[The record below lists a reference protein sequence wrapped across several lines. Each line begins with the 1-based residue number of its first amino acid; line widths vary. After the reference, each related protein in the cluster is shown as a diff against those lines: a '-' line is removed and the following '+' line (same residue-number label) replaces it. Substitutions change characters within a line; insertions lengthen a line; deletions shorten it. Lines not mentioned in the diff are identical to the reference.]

1 MVPSP
6 RWRILTAVTM
16 ARTQRGIG
24 SVYGTSRERAYDR
37 WFRYPAGFSP
47 EALELALA
55 AVAPARGSLVVD
67 PFFGA
72 GTASSVLAGSSVVGI
87 EAHPLIAELAATKL
101 ARPPGRANGLRR
113 AAHALAARADWLTAD
128 AEAEHTLVR
137 RCFDPA
143 VLKRLVAMRDAL
155 DDGSRSPWR
164 RYLRWA
170 LLGTLRDVASVKVG
184 WPYQRP
190 AVEREAPHRD
200 PVARMLERAEMI
212 AVDLENGVRPSGRVV
227 RGDARSARTWRR
239 AASTGGFDGCITSP
253 PYLNN
258 FDYADATRLEL
269 YFLGTVSSW
278 AQMCGEVRSGMM
290 VASTQQS
297 GRRHAERALVRLRRY
312 ESVYS
317 EVAELTTRLGVERG
331 RRPRGK
337 EYDQVLPAYFADLA
351 RVLVNLHTNSVHRA
365 RAAWLI
371 GDSAPYGV
379 HVDTPRL
386 AGALAR
392 DVGFALVDDVVVRS
406 RGLRWRTNGSRHQ
419 VPLTERLITLQ
430 RI

>member
-1 MVPSP
+1 V
-6 RWRILTAVTM
+6 TAVW
-16 ARTQRGIG
+16 AQRGIG

-47 EALELALA
+47 EALHLAVA
-55 AVAPARGSLVVD
+55 AVGPARGALVVD

-72 GTASSVLAGSSVVGI
+72 GTASSALAGSAVVGI

-101 ARPPGRANGLRR
+101 ARPPGPADGLRR
-113 AAHALAARADWLTAD
+113 AAHALVAMADGATGD
-128 AEAEHTLVR
+128 TEAEHTLVR
-137 RCFDPA
+137 RCFDWA
-143 VLKRLVAMRDAL
+143 VLERLVAMRDAL
-155 DDGSRSPWR
+155 DTGSRSPWR

-190 AVEREAPHRD
+190 AVDREAPHGD
-200 PVARMLERAEMI
+200 PRARLLERAEMI
-212 AVDLENGVRPSGRVV
+212 AKDLEHEVRPRGRVV
-227 RGDARSARTWRR
+227 CGDARSARTWRR
-239 AASTGGFDGCITSP
+239 AASTGRFDGCITSP

-278 AQMCGEVRSGMM
+278 GQMCDEVRSGMV
-290 VASTQQS
+290 VATTQQS
-297 GRRHAERALVRLRRY
+297 GRRHAHRALARLRQY
-312 ESVYS
+312 ESIYR
-317 EVAELTTRLGVERG
+317 EVAELTTLLGVERG
-331 RRPRGK
+331 RRARGK

-351 RVLVNLHTNSVHRA
+351 RVLVHLRANSARGA

-386 AGALAR
+386 VGALAR

-419 VPLTERLITLQ
+419 VPLSERLITLR